1 MRYLYYKNK
10 TKEKYLYK
18 RRYKLIHGDKMGI
31 DKIKNIESTI
41 SVEVPINN
49 MKPEDIARA
58 IESLKQHG
66 FIVKEEHGSLKISEE
81 GFRPHEKYLDLQKD
95 ELVDYNLLDDI
106 INLKA
111 ICNGLGIPMATT
123 LEELKPYLTR
133 SKDEPI
139 NIITP
144 EIRDERINKKAPTE
158 VKWISLQILEDSNKE
173 LILGLQFAPENE
185 DFTGG
190 IYDPWF
196 PLPLE
201 SVFNGF
207 RDTFNELKKK
217 YGKRVS
223 VKFTDAPGMEILAE
237 VFKAGVDV
245 ISALNLSD
253 RTGEKPQ
260 LKHLDYRRNQI
271 VLEKN
276 QWLLTEGNSV
286 VIWADIGN
294 IIDLLYTELK
304 KGESESGGWRNKTV
318 VYISKEILKKVLQKN
333 ADELEEVHRK

>member
-1 MRYLYYKNK
+1 MEIEN
-10 TKEKYLYK
+10 
-18 RRYKLIHGDKMGI
+18 
-31 DKIKNIESTI
+31 KIKNIESTI

-58 IESLKQHG
+58 IKSLTQHG
-66 FIVKEEHGSLKISEE
+66 FIVEEEHGSLKISKE
-81 GFRPHEKYLDLQKD
+81 GFKPHEEYSLDDNYLQRDD
-95 ELVDYNLLDDI
+95 LVDYHLLDDI

-133 SKDEPI
+133 SKDETI
-139 NIITP
+139 NIIIP
-144 EIRDERINKKAPTE
+144 ETEDGRINEEAPTE
-158 VKWISLQILEDSNKE
+158 VKEISRQILENSNKG
-173 LILGLQFAPENE
+173 LTLGLQFAPENE
-185 DFTGG
+185 DFKGG

-196 PLPLE
+196 PFPLE
-201 SVFNGF
+201 GVFNGF

-223 VKFTDAPGMEILAE
+223 VEFTDAPGMKILAE
-237 VFKAGVDV
+237 VFKTGVDV

-253 RTGEKPQ
+253 LTGEKPQ

-276 QWLLTEGNSV
+276 QGLLTEGNSV
-286 VIWADIGN
+286 VIWTDIGN
-294 IIDLLYTELK
+294 TIDLLHTELK
-304 KGESESGGWRNKTV
+304 KGESESGGWRNKKVTV
-318 VYISKEILKKVLQKN
+318 VYTPQKILENVLQKD
-333 ADELEEVHRK
+333 ADELKEVHRK